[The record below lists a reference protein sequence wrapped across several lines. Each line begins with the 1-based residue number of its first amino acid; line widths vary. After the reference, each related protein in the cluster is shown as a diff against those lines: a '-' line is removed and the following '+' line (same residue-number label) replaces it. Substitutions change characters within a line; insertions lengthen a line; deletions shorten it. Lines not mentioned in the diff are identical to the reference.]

1 MLTQQRREKVV
12 VKLIQ
17 AKNEIEDA
25 MVIARPAAA
34 YEGPVLSGTARDE
47 LDSIILS
54 IEKIIET
61 LPETQ

>member
-1 MLTQQRREKVV
+1 MPARQRREKVV

-25 MVIARPAAA
+25 IAIARPAAR
-34 YEGPVLSGTARDE
+34 YEVAVLSGTARDG
-47 LDSIILS
+47 LNMIILS